1 MPLPLDRISGTT
13 LTRECGVS
21 QAAELRYLVLAAQRE
36 GNRLLAARLRP
47 LGLTT
52 AQAEVLSLL
61 SERKVLTLS
70 GLGELLVCESG
81 TNPSRLADRL
91 VTQGLLERT
100 RSATDGREVL
110 LQLTSTGR
118 RAAAQAAAIEGE
130 LYAILEARAT
140 HHDVDATLALLRDL
154 VGDLP
159 SGQAVARRFPR

>member
-1 MPLPLDRISGTT
+1 
-13 LTRECGVS
+13 VS
-21 QAAELRYLVLAAQRE
+21 QTAELRYLVLAAQRE

-61 SERKVLTLS
+61 NERKVLTLS

-81 TNPSRLADRL
+81 TNPSRLVDRL
-91 VTQGLLERT
+91 VTQELLKRT

-130 LYAILEARAT
+130 LYAAMEVLAT
-140 HHDVDATLALLRDL
+140 GHDVDATIALLRDF

>member
-1 MPLPLDRISGTT
+1 
-13 LTRECGVS
+13 VS

-61 SERKVLTLS
+61 NERKVLTLS

-81 TNPSRLADRL
+81 TNPSRLVDRL

-100 RSATDGREVL
+100 RSATDRREVL

-118 RAAAQAAAIEGE
+118 RAAAQATAIEGE
-130 LYAILEARAT
+130 LYAALEVLAT
-140 HHDVDATLALLRDL
+140 GHDVDATIALLRDF

>member
-1 MPLPLDRISGTT
+1 M
-13 LTRECGVS
+13 S
-21 QAAELRYLVLAAQRE
+21 QAEQLRYLVLAAQRE

-52 AQAEVLSLL
+52 AQAEVLSVLN
-61 SERKVLTLS
+61 ERKVLTLS

-81 TNPSRLADRL
+81 TNPSRLVDRL

-100 RSATDGREVL
+100 RSTTDGREVL

-130 LYAILEARAT
+130 LHAALEALAT
-140 HHDVDATLALLRDL
+140 GHDVDATLALLRDF
-154 VGDLP
+154 VAGLP
-159 SGQAVARRFPR
+159 SGQAVARRFPH

>member
-1 MPLPLDRISGTT
+1 
-13 LTRECGVS
+13 VS

-118 RAAAQAAAIEGE
+118 RAAAQAAATEGE
-130 LYAILEARAT
+130 LYAILEALAAR
-140 HHDVDATLALLRDL
+140 HDVDATLALLRDL
-154 VGDLP
+154 IGDLP

>member
-1 MPLPLDRISGTT
+1 MWG
-13 LTRECGVS
+13 CGVS

-36 GNRLLAARLRP
+36 GNRLLTARLRP

-61 SERKVLTLS
+61 NERKVLTLS

-81 TNPSRLADRL
+81 TNPSRLVDRL

-118 RAAAQAAAIEGE
+118 RAAAQAAVIEGE
-130 LYAILEARAT
+130 LYALLEVLAT
-140 HHDVDATLALLRDL
+140 GHDVDAALALLRDF

>member
-1 MPLPLDRISGTT
+1 M
-13 LTRECGVS
+13 S
-21 QAAELRYLVLAAQRE
+21 QTAELRYLVLAAQRE

-61 SERKVLTLS
+61 NERKVLTLS

-81 TNPSRLADRL
+81 TNPSRLVDRL
-91 VTQGLLERT
+91 VTQGLLKRT

-130 LYAILEARAT
+130 LYAAMEVLAT
-140 HHDVDATLALLRDL
+140 GHDVDATIALLRDF